1 MYDVIIAGA
10 GAAGSTAARILAEA
24 GKQVLV
30 LEKRNHVGG
39 NCYDEKDS
47 YGVLIHLYGPH
58 IFHTDREQ
66 VWEFLSRFTGWK
78 HFQHEVKAKTKEGLI
93 PVPFN
98 LNTLHLVFGED
109 ADRIEKK
116 LIDSY
121 GQGTKV
127 PVLELLH
134 TSDQDLKRIGEYV
147 YENIYLHYTM
157 KQWGKKP
164 EEIDK
169 SVTARVPV
177 KVAYDNGYFT
187 NKYQAVPSEGFTV
200 LFENMLDHPNITVKT
215 GTSLEDCTEVQNG
228 QIYYA
233 GDKFEGKVI
242 FTGALDELFGCKYGR
257 LPYRTLEIAFEHM
270 EKESYQGVPVVN
282 YTVSEAFTRITEYKY
297 LTRQKINGTTISRE
311 YPRDYEG
318 KPDEIPYYVIE
329 NAQNRA
335 LYEKY
340 AADAKN
346 IKNFYTLGRLAEYQY
361 YDIDAIVERAMKL
374 SGELLEEKLW
384 KY

>member
-1 MYDVIIAGA
+1 M
-10 GAAGSTAARILAEA
+10 
-24 GKQVLV
+24 
-30 LEKRNHVGG
+30 
-39 NCYDEKDS
+39 
-47 YGVLIHLYGPH
+47 
-58 IFHTDREQ
+58 
-66 VWEFLSRFTGWK
+66 
-78 HFQHEVKAKTKEGLI
+78 I

-242 FTGALDELFGCKYGR
+242 FTGALDELIR
-257 LPYRTLEIAFEHM
+257 LQIWTSA
-270 EKESYQGVPVVN
+270 VPH
-282 YTVSEAFTRITEYKY
+282 T
-297 LTRQKINGTTISRE
+297 G
-311 YPRDYEG
+311 DY
-318 KPDEIPYYVIE
+318 I
-329 NAQNRA
+329 
-335 LYEKY
+335 
-340 AADAKN
+340 
-346 IKNFYTLGRLAEYQY
+346 
-361 YDIDAIVERAMKL
+361 
-374 SGELLEEKLW
+374 
-384 KY
+384 

>member
-1 MYDVIIAGA
+1 M
-10 GAAGSTAARILAEA
+10 
-24 GKQVLV
+24 

-78 HFQHEVKAKTKEGLI
+78 HFQHEVKAKTNEGLI

-98 LNTLHLVFGED
+98 LNTLHLVFGEE
-109 ADRIEKK
+109 ADRVEKK
-116 LIDSY
+116 LINSY

-127 PVLELLH
+127 PVLKLLQ
-134 TSDQDLKRIGEYV
+134 TSDQDLREIGEYV

-187 NKYQAVPSEGFTV
+187 NKYQAVPEEGFTV
-200 LFENMLDHPNITVKT
+200 LFENMLDHPNITVQT

-257 LPYRTLEIAFEHM
+257 LPYRTLDIEFEHI

-282 YTVSEAFTRITEYKY
+282 YTVSEAFTRITEYKF
-297 LTRQKINGTTISRE
+297 LTRQKIDGTTISRE
-311 YPRDYEG
+311 YPRV
-318 KPDEIPYYVIE
+318 DE
-329 NAQNRA
+329 
-335 LYEKY
+335 
-340 AADAKN
+340 AKH
-346 IKNFYTLGRLAEYQY
+346 IKNFYVLGRLAEYKY
-361 YDIDAIVERAMKL
+361 YDIDAITEKAIEL
-374 SGELLEEKLW
+374 SRELLEEELW

>member
-47 YGVLIHLYGPH
+47 NGVLIHLYGPH
-58 IFHTDREQ
+58 IFHTDREE
-66 VWEFLSRFTGWK
+66 VWSFLSRFTGWN
-78 HFQHEVKAKTKEGLI
+78 HFRHEVKAKTNEGMI

-98 LNTLHLVFGED
+98 LNTLHLVFKED

-127 PVLELLH
+127 PVLELLNAE
-134 TSDQDLKRIGEYV
+134 DQDLKRVGEYV

-164 EEIDK
+164 EEIDR

-177 KVAYDNGYFT
+177 KMAYDNGYFT
-187 NKYQAVPSEGFTV
+187 NKYQAVPAEGFTV
-200 LFENMLDHPNITVKT
+200 LFRKMLDHPKITVKM
-215 GTSLEDCTEVQNG
+215 GTSLEDCIEVREG
-228 QIYYA
+228 QIFF
-233 GDKFEGKVI
+233 GGEKFAGKVI
-242 FTGALDELFGCKYGR
+242 FTGALDELFDCKYGR
-257 LPYRTLEIAFEHM
+257 LPYRTLDIQFEHF
-270 EKESYQGVPVVN
+270 EKDSYQGLPVVN
-282 YTVSEAFTRITEYKY
+282 YTVSETFTRITEYKF
-297 LTRQKINGTTISRE
+297 LTRQNIDGTTISRE
-311 YPRDYEG
+311 YPRNYEG
-318 KPDEIPYYVIE
+318 KLDEIPYYVIE
-329 NAQNRA
+329 NAHNRA

-340 AADAKN
+340 ANDAKN
-346 IKNFYTLGRLAEYQY
+346 IKNFYVLGRLAEYKY
-361 YDIDAIVERAMKL
+361 YDIDAIIERAMEL
-374 SGELLEEKLW
+374 SRVLLEEDLW